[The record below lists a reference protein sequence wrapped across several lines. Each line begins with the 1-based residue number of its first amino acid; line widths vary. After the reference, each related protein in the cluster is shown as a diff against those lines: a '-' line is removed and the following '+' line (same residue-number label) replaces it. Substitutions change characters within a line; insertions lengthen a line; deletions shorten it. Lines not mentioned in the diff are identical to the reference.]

1 MSKDYGTLPPH
12 YRRNF
17 VAFLVDYVCFGVGF
31 FSFIN
36 PSSVLPVFVRQL
48 TDSAPVIG
56 LVSTVFNGCWLLPQL
71 AAARLMNDKPRKKPY
86 MIAGLS
92 GRVAFWVI
100 ALALWA
106 RLDRHPTAMLVLF
119 FVCLGVFAA
128 SDGACSVAWFDI
140 LARAIPLK
148 QRGRL
153 IGIGQVIS
161 GLAGIG
167 AAVLVGLILGRYPF
181 PNNYALLFTLAGVTL
196 IPSAIALVSI
206 REPPPKDASPEANGQ
221 MEGSWLKF
229 LVTDHVFRHLTVCRI
244 LVGMM
249 GLAVPFYV
257 VYAADVLRLPQS
269 VVGGFVAA
277 QTVGTVVASVVMGLV
292 NERWGL
298 RYVIRIGGA
307 AAIAGPLFAL
317 AVHLTGGAR
326 LVQAYPFVYV
336 TLGVTNSAWMLG
348 FFNYLLEIAPEG
360 MRPAY
365 IGLGNTIMGV
375 LTLAPI
381 AGGWLLEATSYT
393 TLFGVTAAIVAVGF
407 LSTLG
412 LKPPRRA
419 VLVEEQP

>member
-1 MSKDYGTLPPH
+1 MSETKLLPPH

-17 VAFLVDYVCFGVGF
+17 SAFLVDYVCFGVGF
-31 FSFIN
+31 LSFLN

-71 AAARLMNDKPRKKPY
+71 TAARLINDKPRKKPY
-86 MIAGLS
+86 MLAGLS
-92 GRVAFWVI
+92 GRIAFWVI

-106 RLDRHPTAMLVLF
+106 RLDRHPTDMLILF

-153 IGIGQVIS
+153 IGIGQIIS
-161 GLAGIG
+161 GLLGIG
-167 AAVLVGLILGRYPF
+167 AGTLVGLILGRYPF
-181 PNNYALLFTLAGVTL
+181 PNNYALLFALTGVML
-196 IPSAIALVSI
+196 VPSVIALVSI
-206 REPPPKDASPEANGQ
+206 REPPSEETDPKANERLKGN
-221 MEGSWLKF
+221 WLKL
-229 LVTDHVFRHLTVCRI
+229 LVTDHAFLHLMICRI
-244 LVGMM
+244 LVGMIGM
-249 GLAVPFYV
+249 AVPFYV

-269 VVGGFVAA
+269 TVGGFVVA
-277 QTVGTVVASVVMGLV
+277 QTVGGVVASVVIGLV

-298 RYVIRIGGA
+298 QHVIRIGAA
-307 AAIAGPLFAL
+307 AAITGPLFAL
-317 AVHLTGGAR
+317 AVHLTGAAR

-336 TLGVTNSAWMLG
+336 MLGVTNSTWMMG

-365 IGLGNTIMGV
+365 IGLGNTIMGI

-381 AGGWLLEATSYT
+381 AGGWLLEVTSYT

-412 LKPPRRA
+412 LKPLRQAAPG
-419 VLVEEQP
+419 ENQP